1 MKRLMATL
9 LAFAIALSSFG
20 IAAASGP
27 GNASVYVIHGI
38 RGEDLGAPAALPVDV
53 SVNGA
58 CALKDFEFGNIVG
71 PLSLPAGSYAIAISL
86 ADDDPST
93 GCNNAPVIGPA
104 TIRFRS
110 GENATVI
117 AHLTEDGAPT
127 ASKFTNRVR
136 GLNERNA
143 RLVVRHT
150 AAAPTVD
157 IGVNRGDREIR
168 CLKNLSNGGE
178 VITTVRAG
186 AYHVFVYPAGAPSP
200 VAGPIPAD
208 LAGDKVTIVYAV
220 GTLSKGTFTVLAQ
233 VLPTH

>member
-1 MKRLMATL
+1 MKKLFATL
-9 LAFAIALSSFG
+9 IAFAIALSSFG
-20 IAAASGP
+20 ATAASGHRD
-27 GNASVYVIHGI
+27 ASVYVIHGI
-38 RGEDLGAPAALPVDV
+38 RGEDLGADPALPVDV

-58 CALKDFEFGNIVG
+58 CALKNFKFGEIVG
-71 PLSLPAGSYAIAISL
+71 PLSLPAGSYSIAISL
-86 ADDDPST
+86 ADGGA
-93 GCNNAPVIGPA
+93 GCTNPPVIGPA
-104 TIRFRS
+104 DIRFRP

-117 AHLTEDGAPT
+117 AHLTESGAPT

-168 CLKNLSNGGE
+168 CLKHLSNGGE
-178 VITTVRAG
+178 VFTRVRAG
-186 AYHVFVYPAGAPSP
+186 EYSVFVYPTGAATP
-200 VAGPIPAD
+200 VAGPIPAN
-208 LAGDKVTIVYAV
+208 LEGDKVTVVYAV